1 MGWSS
6 WGKVQM
12 GMVIGQALQDTSYFQ
27 TQLPNFN
34 NQGVSYMNLDANGS
48 WSDSQWQQYITT
60 VHGQGQKAG
69 IYWTPWIWW
78 NGDNPPTQSDL
89 SNLVEGSNYT
99 YGDIVMRD
107 PYGNPLRSWDGG
119 YALDPTH
126 PGTLQRVDFYYL
138 KFSTVGFDSI
148 KFDFLSHGIA
158 EGGSNNGAHY
168 VSTVQ
173 TGVQAYN
180 YGMAYLAKKFGAT
193 MYMDESIAPI
203 FPYQYAHAR
212 RVSCDTFGGI
222 GSPTVNS
229 GGTTSY
235 EMNSASYGWWLAGHL
250 YNFNDPDQIVMEG
263 FTTNENKSRVTSTAI
278 QGYMIDG
285 DDLTDSVAPALAQ
298 KWLTNPSVNGLSA
311 LKLNFRPV
319 DGGTGN
325 FAAPVLVA
333 QSGNTYYLAVFNY
346 DPNNPLV
353 QSIDL
358 GHAGLSSTSSYTVTD
373 LWTGNKAEASGSLNV
388 NLGAAEST
396 IYKTAVTQP
405 AGTAICCARDLLAP
419 HTPCFRADGSR
430 RLPVPRYP

>member
-235 EMNSASYGWWLAGHL
+235 EMNSASYGWWLAGRL

-263 FTTNENKSRVTSTAI
+263 FTTNDRDPGLHDRWRRPHRFGGSGASAEVADQSQRQRSIGAQAELPSGGRRHRQLCST
-278 QGYMIDG
+278 
-285 DDLTDSVAPALAQ
+285 
-298 KWLTNPSVNGLSA
+298 
-311 LKLNFRPV
+311 
-319 DGGTGN
+319 GTGG
-325 FAAPVLVA
+325 AVGQYLLPGGLQLRPQ
-333 QSGNTYYLAVFNY
+333 QS
-346 DPNNPLV
+346 
-353 QSIDL
+353 
-358 GHAGLSSTSSYTVTD
+358 AG
-373 LWTGNKAEASGSLNV
+373 AEHRSG
-388 NLGAAEST
+388 
-396 IYKTAVTQP
+396 P
-405 AGTAICCARDLLAP
+405 
-419 HTPCFRADGSR
+419 R
-430 RLPVPRYP
+430 RVEQHKQLHRHRPMDRQ